1 MTPADVVRPLTKAEI
16 DDVSGGAIPQPI
28 RFPRHEPGLPPIRL
42 PIEPVL
48 PILPP
53 RGVFPQPVVPEV

>member
-1 MTPADVVRPLTKAEI
+1 MTPADVVRPLTGAEI
-16 DDVSGGAIPQPI
+16 DDVSGGAIFEPI
-28 RFPRHEPGLPPIRL
+28 RSPRHQPTPPPIRL

>member
-1 MTPADVVRPLTKAEI
+1 MTPADVVRPLTEAEI
-16 DDVSGGAIPQPI
+16 DDVSGGAIPVPI
-28 RFPRHEPGLPPIRL
+28 RFRRHEPTPPPIRL